1 MYNDIKYCNILIVD
15 LHCHCAVEDFKL
27 FWAFFHRKILN
38 WEKEKF
44 KFAAYDYLLI
54 LNWIC
59 GRLSNTYYLTSI
71 IKSTERNR
79 QVFCCQCLIDHH
91 PNVGPN
97 LNYKYNFLCSWYFI
111 SRKNNHFPLMII
123 IFSSSGGDIL
133 HYWLCQSSE
142 SCVPINICICLTK
155 QNVDR
160 YSTMQTLS
168 ASISQ

>member
-1 MYNDIKYCNILIVD
+1 M
-15 LHCHCAVEDFKL
+15 HCHCAAEDFKSIL
-27 FWAFFHRKILN
+27 NFFHRKILN
-38 WEKEKF
+38 WEKGKVCCIW
-44 KFAAYDYLLI
+44 LLI
-54 LNWIC
+54 NIEPR
-59 GRLSNTYYLTSI
+59 RLSNTTYLTRSN
-71 IKSTERNR
+71 KSTERNR
-79 QVFCCQCLIDHH
+79 QIRCCQCLIDHH